1 MQKEVCMQ
9 AIVYRCETPH
19 IERQVLPE
27 LQGFF
32 RRLRQ
37 VRRDLGRRPYLNRLQ
52 RERCRNNLLRL
63 ELLEREFHAIEYR
76 EDYLELHRRLRRYL
90 YLDSHDLA
98 HVLAGEELRRV
109 RLFTLLG

>member
-1 MQKEVCMQ
+1 MLAIAYQWEV
-9 AIVYRCETPH
+9 PS

-32 RRLRQ
+32 RRVRQ
-37 VRRDLGRRPYLNRLQ
+37 VRRELGIRPYLNRLQ

-63 ELLEREFHAIEYR
+63 ELLEREFHAIDYR

-90 YLDSHDLA
+90 YLDSQDLA
-98 HVLAGEELRRV
+98 RVLSSEELRRI
-109 RLFTLLG
+109 RLFTPLGYI